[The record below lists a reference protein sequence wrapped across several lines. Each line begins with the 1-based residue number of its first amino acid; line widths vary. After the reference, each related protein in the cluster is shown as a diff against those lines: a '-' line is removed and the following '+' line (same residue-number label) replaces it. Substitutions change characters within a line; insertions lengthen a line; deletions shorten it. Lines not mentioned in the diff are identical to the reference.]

1 MFSCH
6 ARWVSNLPGPVANL
20 TFSQLQHRPRHLFA
34 YENRALSLP
43 NVLYLVHRVPF
54 PPDKGDRIRAYH
66 VLAHLAKRATVWLAC
81 LADEPVSDENVASLR
96 GLTQRLAIVP
106 TQPWRRWPR
115 ALLSFLRGRTISEG
129 AFASGSLSGVLA
141 EWAHLTKFHA
151 SLASSSS
158 LAPYLRLPAL
168 RDIPSVVDLVDV
180 DSQKWFDYAAS
191 TRGPR
196 SWLFRAEG
204 RRLRCLER
212 DLPSWAVAG
221 TVVSQVEAEVF
232 HSIRAWDGLHVL
244 PNGVDLRYFRP
255 CSSPR
260 DEKGCVFVGALDY
273 YPNVD
278 AACWFC
284 REIWPEIYRRFPE
297 AHLQL
302 VGRRPVAAV
311 RKLAEVKGVQVVG
324 PVADVRPYLSK
335 AAVALAPLRIARGLQ
350 NKVLEAL
357 AMAKATVASPQAL
370 AGFSED
376 ADLPVVR
383 ASSPAEWIELVV
395 HLLGDADLRHERGE
409 AGRRYV
415 ESHHEWDRCLA
426 PLNGLLDLPSKS
438 TNLVAC

>member
-1 MFSCH
+1 
-6 ARWVSNLPGPVANL
+6 
-20 TFSQLQHRPRHLFA
+20 
-34 YENRALSLP
+34 
-43 NVLYLVHRVPF
+43 
-54 PPDKGDRIRAYH
+54 
-66 VLAHLAKRATVWLAC
+66 
-81 LADEPVSDENVASLR
+81 
-96 GLTQRLAIVP
+96 
-106 TQPWRRWPR
+106 
-115 ALLSFLRGRTISEG
+115 
-129 AFASGSLSGVLA
+129 
-141 EWAHLTKFHA
+141 
-151 SLASSSS
+151 
-158 LAPYLRLPAL
+158 
-168 RDIPSVVDLVDV
+168 
-180 DSQKWFDYAAS
+180 
-191 TRGPR
+191 
-196 SWLFRAEG
+196 

-221 TVVSQVEAEVF
+221 TVVSQAEAEVF

-260 DEKGCVFVGALDY
+260 DENGCIFVGALDY
-273 YPNVD
+273 YPNAD

-324 PVADVRPYLSK
+324 PVADVRPYLTK

-395 HLLGDADLRHERGE
+395 HLLGDADLRHERGN

-415 ESHHEWDRCLA
+415 ESHH
-426 PLNGLLDLPSKS
+426 
-438 TNLVAC
+438 